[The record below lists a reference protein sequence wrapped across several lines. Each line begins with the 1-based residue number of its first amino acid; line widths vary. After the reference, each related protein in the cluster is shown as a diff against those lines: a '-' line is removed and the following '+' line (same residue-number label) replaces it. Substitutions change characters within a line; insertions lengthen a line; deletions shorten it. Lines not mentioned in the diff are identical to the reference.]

1 VRVFRKGEELYDKR
15 FGERYTLL
23 QTAEETGGEL
33 ARVEDV
39 VRPGPSRRPAS
50 GHPNQEERFEVIS
63 GTLGL
68 KVDGEEHL
76 LGPRESFV
84 VSPGVKHLPRN
95 AGEGDLRFVAEMRPP
110 GRFEEFLAEI
120 TAANNSG
127 REGLAYLL
135 TAAQVFHRFP
145 DVERPTPLPRPLER
159 ALFALL
165 AGVGELFGA
174 SPEDPK
180 SPEVAEA
187 ATGTA
192 DGSRGVKGFGIR
204 KEDGNQG

>member
-1 VRVFRKGEELYDKR
+1 VFRIGEELYDKK
-15 FGERYTLL
+15 FGERYTFL
-23 QTAEETGGEL
+23 QTAEDTEGEL
-33 ARVEDV
+33 VRIEDV
-39 VRPGPSRRPAS
+39 VRPGPRRRPAS
-50 GHPNQEERFEVIS
+50 AHPNQEERFEVIS

-68 KVDGEEHL
+68 KVDDEEHL
-76 LGPRESFV
+76 MGPGESFV
-84 VSPGVKHLPRN
+84 VSPGVRHLPRN
-95 AGEGDLRFVAEMRPP
+95 AGEGDLRFVAEMRPA

-135 TAAQVFHRFP
+135 TVAQVLHRFP
-145 DVERPTPLPRPLER
+145 DVERPTPLPRLLES

-165 AGVGELFGA
+165 ASVGELFGV
-174 SPEDPK
+174 SQEDPK

-192 DGSRGVKGFGIR
+192 DRSHGAKGFGIR
-204 KEDGNQG
+204 KEDGDRGQ